1 MIEGDNDYRETEVG
15 GHPSL
20 LENYEQST
28 KPG

>member
-15 GHPSL
+15 GDPSL

-28 KPG
+28 LPG